1 MTILDKKIKPGKRP
15 LTCLD
20 VDQAREFE
28 GKKCFMASG
37 LSYFNDL
44 SRFEFEDIKPFNASV
59 GKLLVIDDLT
69 DHVFYNA
76 DTKLAYRCV
85 LPCEWV
91 EQKNEITFEPYTLET
106 FENEFNIGDVVMF
119 RGKSNTD
126 RAGSNYK
133 CVYSGYRIFNETCSI
148 NNAIVILGL
157 WGFQLSELFDLYE
170 IYRDGNWEPFGR
182 KVENIDICAGS

>member
-76 DTKLAYRCV
+76 NTKLAYRCV

-106 FENEFNIGDVVMF
+106 FEKEFNIGDVVVF
-119 RGKSNTD
+119 RVKDDDSAEGKY
-126 RAGSNYK
+126 YK
-133 CVYSGYRIFNETCSI
+133 CMYSGYIQKPENKLL
-148 NNAIVILGL
+148 ILLGG
-157 WGFQLSELFDLYE
+157 WLFDFTDLFFLYE
-170 IYRDGNWEPFGR
+170 INRNGTWEPFGR
-182 KVENIDICAGS
+182 KVENINICAGS

>member
-44 SRFEFEDIKPFNASV
+44 SRFEFGDIKPFNASV
-59 GKLLVIDDLT
+59 GKLLVIDDFT
-69 DHVFYNA
+69 DNVFYNA
-76 DTKLAYRCV
+76 DTKLSYRCV

-91 EQKNEITFEPYTLET
+91 EQQKSEINFEQYTLET
-106 FENEFNIGDVVMF
+106 FEKEFNIGDVISF
-119 RGKSNTD
+119 RGKKNTD
-126 RAGSNYK
+126 RVGSNYK
-133 CVYSGYRIFNETCSI
+133 CVYSGYRIFPEMKPI
-148 NNAIVILGL
+148 AIFGL
-157 WGFQLSELFDLYE
+157 WGFNFSELFDFYE
-170 IYRDGNWEPFGR
+170 INRGGNWEPFGR

>member
-37 LSYFNDL
+37 LSYFCDL
-44 SRFEFEDIKPFNASV
+44 SIFEDIRPFNFSV
-59 GKLLVIDDLT
+59 GKLMVIDDLT
-69 DHVFYNA
+69 DNVFYNA
-76 DTKLAYRCV
+76 DTKLSYRHV

-91 EQKNEITFEPYTLET
+91 EQKSEINFEPYDIET
-106 FENEFNIGDVVMF
+106 FEKEFNIGDVISFM
-119 RGKSNTD
+119 GKKNTD
-126 RAGSNYK
+126 RVGSMYK
-133 CVYSGYRIFNETCSI
+133 CMYSGYRIFTEKGSTIIII
-148 NNAIVILGL
+148 NLGL
-157 WGFQLSELFDLYE
+157 WGFTFSELFDLYE
-170 IYRDGNWEPFGR
+170 ICRNGTWEPFGR

>member
-44 SRFEFEDIKPFNASV
+44 SRFEFKDIKPFNASV

-69 DHVFYNA
+69 DLVFYNA
-76 DTKLAYRCV
+76 DTKLAYRYV

-91 EQKNEITFEPYTLET
+91 EQKNEITFESYTLET
-106 FENEFNIGDVVMF
+106 FEKEFNIGDVVVF
-119 RGKSNTD
+119 RVKDDDS
-126 RAGSNYK
+126 AEVKYYK
-133 CVYSGYRIFNETCSI
+133 CMYSGYIQKPENKLL
-148 NNAIVILGL
+148 ILLGG
-157 WGFQLSELFDLYE
+157 WLFDFTDLFFLYE
-170 IYRDGNWEPFGR
+170 INRDNTWEPFGR
-182 KVENIDICAGS
+182 KVENIDICAGL

>member
-44 SRFEFEDIKPFNASV
+44 SRFEFGDIKPFNASV
-59 GKLLVIDDLT
+59 GKLLVIDDFT
-69 DHVFYNA
+69 DNVFYNA
-76 DTKLAYRCV
+76 ETRLAYRCV

-91 EQKNEITFEPYTLET
+91 EQQKSEITFEPYTLET
-106 FENEFNIGDVVMF
+106 FEKEFNIGDVISF
-119 RGKSNTD
+119 RGKKDTD
-126 RAGSNYK
+126 RVGSNYK
-133 CVYSGYRIFNETCSI
+133 CVYSGYRIFPEMKPI
-148 NNAIVILGL
+148 AIFGL
-157 WGFQLSELFDLYE
+157 WGFSFSELFDLYE
-170 IYRDGNWEPFGR
+170 INRDGNWEPFGR

>member
-44 SRFEFEDIKPFNASV
+44 SRFEFEPFNASV

-76 DTKLAYRCV
+76 DTKLAYRYV
-85 LPCEWV
+85 LPCEWF

-106 FENEFNIGDVVMF
+106 FEKEFNIGDIVVF
-119 RGKSNTD
+119 RGREKTCKEGNY
-126 RAGSNYK
+126 YK
-133 CVYSGYRIFNETCSI
+133 CIYSGYLKSPENRILVTFGAFLFS
-148 NNAIVILGL
+148 VD
-157 WGFQLSELFDLYE
+157 ELFKLYE
-170 IYRDGNWEPFGR
+170 IRRNGTWEPFGR